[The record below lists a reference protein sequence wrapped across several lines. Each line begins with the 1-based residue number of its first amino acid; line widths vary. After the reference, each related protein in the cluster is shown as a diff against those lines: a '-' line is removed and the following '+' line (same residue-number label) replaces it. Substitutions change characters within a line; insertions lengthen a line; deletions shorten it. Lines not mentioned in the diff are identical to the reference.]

1 MRVAILGCSILALAA
16 CGGAKT
22 ENNTAET
29 KPAGPCAEVE
39 MIMAAKSDAE
49 PFQSLRGE
57 NVMLG
62 ERALEDKWTA
72 KVSSFDGRCEINAM
86 RGFFGEPTDIHT
98 YGCVLF
104 EAGNF
109 DREENEVKA
118 RAMLEDIETTLIS
131 CLGDNWTV
139 EETTEKR
146 DFDVY
151 RKLKF
156 VQTDAPETD
165 AKFTADALYAEMSF
179 TPFMRG
185 RGGKSGWD
193 VHVQFQE
200 MVDTS
205 GD

>member
-16 CGGAKT
+16 CGGAST
-22 ENNTAET
+22 SEET
-29 KPAGPCAEVE
+29 QVAKGPCADVE

-49 PFQSLRGE
+49 PFQSLRGD

-62 ERALEDKWTA
+62 ERPLEDKWVSR
-72 KVSSFDGRCEINAM
+72 VSSFEGRCEINAM

-98 YGCVLF
+98 YGCILF

-109 DREENEVKA
+109 DREENEAKA
-118 RAMLEDIETTLIS
+118 RAVLDDIETTLIA
-131 CLGDNWTV
+131 CLGDEWTV
-139 EETTEKR
+139 EETTEKM

-156 VQTDAPETD
+156 SPVNEIESE
-165 AKFTADALYAEMSF
+165 AKFKADALYAEMSF